1 MRPLLQPITTDE
13 SVLAYLNYYFSSD
26 DHLASWHLQV
36 FEFTSLL
43 RLGYRVLLLLL
54 ILRHRS
60 TGNRSHERECATKQ
74 TIAHRLPEWKCS
86 LASLTFLRSFGPH
99 LHDH

>member
-1 MRPLLQPITTDE
+1 MRLLRQLITTYE
-13 SVLAYLNYYFSSD
+13 SVLSYLNYYFSSD

-36 FEFTSLL
+36 YEFTSLL
-43 RLGYRVLLLLL
+43 RLGYRVLFLL
-54 ILRHRS
+54 ILRHRC

-86 LASLTFLRSFGPH
+86 LTFLRSFGPH